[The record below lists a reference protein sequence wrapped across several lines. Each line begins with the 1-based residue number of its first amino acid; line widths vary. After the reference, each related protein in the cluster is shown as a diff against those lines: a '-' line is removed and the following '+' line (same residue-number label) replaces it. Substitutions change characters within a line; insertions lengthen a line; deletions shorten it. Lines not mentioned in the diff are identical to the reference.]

1 VQIKWVNPQN
11 VPAKI
16 SPGARYVRIPS
27 AYANERA
34 SEMLFGN
41 TGALFALLSDWI
53 TLSSGCVCNVCAAD
67 FTHGKTPST
76 SKYMKCR
83 WIRSPGLPLKR

>member
-1 VQIKWVNPQN
+1 MCWLLHQLQIKWVNPQN

-16 SPGARYVRIPS
+16 SPRAGYVRVRA

-41 TGALFALLSDWI
+41 TGALFALLFDWI
-53 TLSSGCVCNVCAAD
+53 TLSAGMMCV
-67 FTHGKTPST
+67 
-76 SKYMKCR
+76 
-83 WIRSPGLPLKR
+83 